1 MSAMRSAGAG
11 EPPDAAPGGHLTG
24 QQKAAVILVLL
35 GTDLAARIFAHLDE
49 HEIEQLSLAIA
60 QLGQVGPAQQDAAL
74 AEFQELMLTR
84 GANRGGGLD
93 YARDVLEKTLGAE
106 RAIAMVGRVTR
117 ALHARP
123 FGFVRRSD
131 PGQVLASIRGEHP
144 QTIALVLAYLK
155 PDDAATLLASLPYT
169 VQADVAR
176 RVATLEQTIPEVVVE
191 VERVLRR
198 RLARVSGVSRVSR
211 KRTDNAYAVSGGNRR
226 VLNILHHLDRATE
239 RTIVDAIGNEDPALG
254 DELRQQMFAFE
265 DLWLLDDGS
274 LRRVL
279 RAVSRN
285 DLATALKAVDQDMV
299 ERITGAMS
307 KRGAAL
313 LQDAM
318 RALGNIRLGAVE
330 AAQQQVAAAIRELE
344 QDGEIALSPHAPH
357 GDSDR

>member
-1 MSAMRSAGAG
+1 MTAAGAG

-35 GTDLAARIFAHLDE
+35 GTDLAARIFEHLDE

-60 QLGQVGPAQQDAAL
+60 QLGQVAPAQQDAAL

-84 GANRGGGLD
+84 GAARGGGLD

-106 RAIAMVGRVTR
+106 RAVAMVGRVTR

-131 PGQVLASIRGEHP
+131 PGQVLSSIRGEHP

-191 VERVLRR
+191 VERVLQR
-198 RLARVSGVSRVSR
+198 RLARVSR
-211 KRTDNAYAVSGGNRR
+211 KRADNAYVVSGGSRR
-226 VLNILHHLDRATE
+226 VVKILHHLDRATE
-239 RTIVDAIGNEDPALG
+239 RTIIDAIGDEDPVLS
-254 DELRQQMFAFE
+254 DELKQQMFAFE

-279 RAVSRN
+279 REVSRN

-299 ERITGAMS
+299 GRVTGAMS

-318 RALGNIRLGAVE
+318 RALGNVRLGAVE

-344 QDGEIALSPHAPH
+344 QRGEIMLNPHSAH
-357 GDSDR
+357 ADSDR

>member
-1 MSAMRSAGAG
+1 MRAAGAG

-35 GTDLAARIFAHLDE
+35 GTDLAARIFEHLDE

-60 QLGQVGPAQQDAAL
+60 QLGQIAPAQQDAAL
-74 AEFQELMLTR
+74 AEFQKLMLTR

-93 YARDVLEKTLGAE
+93 YARDVLEKSLGAE
-106 RAIAMVGRVTR
+106 RAVAMIGRVTR

-131 PGQVLASIRGEHP
+131 SGQVLASIRGEHP

-155 PDDAATLLASLPYT
+155 PDDAAALLASLPYT

-191 VERVLRR
+191 VERVLQR
-198 RLARVSGVSRVSR
+198 RLARVSRVSR
-211 KRTDNAYAVSGGNRR
+211 KRTDNAYVVSGGNRR
-226 VLNILHHLDRATE
+226 VLKILHHLDRATE
-239 RTIVDAIGNEDPALG
+239 RTIIDAIGDEDPALS
-254 DELRQQMFAFE
+254 DELKQQMFAFE

-285 DLATALKAVDQDMV
+285 DLAAALKAVDQDMA
-299 ERITGAMS
+299 ERVTRAMS

-330 AAQQQVAAAIRELE
+330 AAQQRVAATIRELE
-344 QDGEIALSPHAPH
+344 QGGEITLGSHSAH

>member
-1 MSAMRSAGAG
+1 MRAAGAG
-11 EPPDAAPGGHLTG
+11 EPPDAAPGDHLTG

-35 GTDLAARIFAHLDE
+35 GTDLAARIFAHLDD

-60 QLGQVGPAQQDAAL
+60 QLGQVAPAQQDAAL
-74 AEFQELMLTR
+74 AEFQELMLT
-84 GANRGGGLD
+84 RGGGLD

-106 RAIAMVGRVTR
+106 RAVAMVGRVTR

-131 PGQVLASIRGEHP
+131 RGQVLASIRGEHP

-191 VERVLRR
+191 VERVLQR
-198 RLARVSGVSRVSR
+198 RLARVSR
-211 KRTDNAYAVSGGNRR
+211 KRTDNAYVVAGGNRR
-226 VLNILHHLDRATE
+226 VLKILHHLDRATE
-239 RTIVDAIGNEDPALG
+239 RTIIDAIGDEDPALS
-254 DELRQQMFAFE
+254 DALKQQMFAFE

-279 RAVSRN
+279 REVSRN

-299 ERITGAMS
+299 ERVTGAMS

-330 AAQQQVAAAIRELE
+330 AAQQRVATAIRELE
-344 QDGEIALSPHAPH
+344 QGGEITLSAHSAH
-357 GDSDR
+357 GDPHR

>member
-1 MSAMRSAGAG
+1 MRAAGAG

-35 GTDLAARIFAHLDE
+35 GTDLAARIFEHLDE

-60 QLGQVGPAQQDAAL
+60 QLGQVRPAEQDAAL
-74 AEFQELMLTR
+74 AEFQEFMLTR
-84 GANRGGGLD
+84 GAARGGGLD

-106 RAIAMVGRVTR
+106 RAVAMVGRVTR

-131 PGQVLASIRGEHP
+131 PAQVLSSIRGEHP

-155 PDDAATLLASLPYT
+155 PDDAARLLSSLPYT

-191 VERVLRR
+191 VERVLQR
-198 RLARVSGVSRVSR
+198 RLARVSR
-211 KRTDNAYAVSGGNRR
+211 KRTDNAYVVSGGNRR

-239 RTIVDAIGNEDPALG
+239 RTIIDAIGDEDPALS
-254 DELRQQMFAFE
+254 DELKQQMFAFE

-279 RAVSRN
+279 REVSRN

-299 ERITGAMS
+299 ERVTGAMS

-344 QDGEIALSPHAPH
+344 QRGEIMLSSHSAH
-357 GDSDR
+357 GDPDR

>member
-1 MSAMRSAGAG
+1 MTAADAG
-11 EPPDAAPGGHLTG
+11 EPADAALGGHLTG

-35 GTDLAARIFAHLDE
+35 GTDLAASIFEHLDE
-49 HEIEQLSLAIA
+49 NEIERLSLAIA
-60 QLGQVGPAQQDAAL
+60 QLGQVAPAQQDAAL

-84 GANRGGGLD
+84 GAAGGGLA

-106 RAIAMVGRVTR
+106 RAVAMVGRVTK

-131 PGQVLASIRGEHP
+131 PGQVLSSIRGEHP

-191 VERVLRR
+191 VERVLQR
-198 RLARVSGVSRVSR
+198 RLARISR
-211 KRTDNAYAVSGGNRR
+211 KRTDKAYVVSGGKRR
-226 VLNILHHLDRATE
+226 VLKILHHLDRATE
-239 RTIVDAIGNEDPALG
+239 HTIIDAIGDEDPALS
-254 DELRQQMFAFE
+254 DELKQQMYAFE

-279 RAVSRN
+279 REVSRN

-299 ERITGAMS
+299 EHVTGAMS

-313 LQDAM
+313 LRDAM
-318 RALGNIRLGAVE
+318 QALGNIRLGAVE
-330 AAQQQVAAAIRELE
+330 AAQQRIAAAIRELE
-344 QDGEIALSPHAPH
+344 QRGEIMLNPHSPH
-357 GDSDR
+357 GGSDR

>member
-1 MSAMRSAGAG
+1 MRTAGAG
-11 EPPDAAPGGHLTG
+11 EPADAAPGGHLTG

-35 GTDLAARIFAHLDE
+35 GTDLAARIFEHLDE
-49 HEIEQLSLAIA
+49 NEIEQLSLAIA
-60 QLGQVGPAQQDAAL
+60 QLGQVAPAQQDAAL

-84 GANRGGGLD
+84 GAARGGGLD

-106 RAIAMVGRVTR
+106 RAVAMVGRVTR

-131 PGQVLASIRGEHP
+131 PGQVLSSIRGEHP

-191 VERVLRR
+191 VERVLQR
-198 RLARVSGVSRVSR
+198 RLARTAR
-211 KRTDNAYAVSGGNRR
+211 KRTDSAYVVSGGNRR

-239 RTIVDAIGNEDPALG
+239 RTIIDAIGDDDPALS
-254 DELRQQMFAFE
+254 DELKQQMFAFE

-274 LRRVL
+274 LQRVL
-279 RAVSRN
+279 REVSRD
-285 DLATALKAVDQDMV
+285 DLATALKAVDRDMV
-299 ERITGAMS
+299 ERVTGTMS
-307 KRGAAL
+307 KRAAAL
-313 LQDAM
+313 LQDTM

-330 AAQQQVAAAIRELE
+330 AAQQQVAAAIRDLE
-344 QDGEIALSPHAPH
+344 QRGEIVLKPHAAH
-357 GDSDR
+357 GSSGR